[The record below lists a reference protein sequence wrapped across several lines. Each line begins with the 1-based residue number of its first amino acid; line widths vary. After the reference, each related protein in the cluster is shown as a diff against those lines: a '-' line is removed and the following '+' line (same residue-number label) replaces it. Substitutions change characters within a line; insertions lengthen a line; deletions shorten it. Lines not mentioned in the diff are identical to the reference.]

1 MEDPKQS
8 FGYAGKV
15 ILEMVCTKN
24 YEAPPISHKEILRY
38 LGCKSPDAETLALI
52 DSVMAQ
58 ALPLLQYRVCFC
70 EMPLTHGPDGLYIGE
85 RKIPGTDL
93 ARCLS
98 GCSRVLLF
106 AATLGLELDRLIA
119 RYSVRMP
126 SRAVVLQ
133 ALGAE
138 RVESLCNLFLQELK
152 PEYAVRGQ
160 TMRPRFSPGYGDLS
174 LDFQKDLFALLNCS
188 KHIGLSL
195 NESLLMSPTKS
206 VTAVVGL
213 FDEKQRSCV

>member
-1 MEDPKQS
+1 
-8 FGYAGKV
+8 
-15 ILEMVCTKN
+15 
-24 YEAPPISHKEILRY
+24 
-38 LGCKSPDAETLALI
+38 
-52 DSVMAQ
+52 
-58 ALPLLQYRVCFC
+58 
-70 EMPLTHGPDGLYIGE
+70 
-85 RKIPGTDL
+85 
-93 ARCLS
+93 
-98 GCSRVLLF
+98 VLLF